1 MLTLIVVTA
10 IFYIPFHVGPPI
22 LLALLY
28 GRDAQ
33 QRKSYSQKILLD
45 SFLTLVISIAAF
57 FLLWQTHLGAAI
69 AVMLVMMA
77 VPYMRVW
84 KFRKAALKA

>member
-77 VPYMRVW
+77 LPYLRVW
-84 KFRKAALKA
+84 KFRKTALKA

>member
-77 VPYMRVW
+77 LPYLRVW